1 MKKIVFILLLMLS
14 FEVFA
19 DDKPKL
25 AVMNFTDESN
35 GKLSEDL
42 VKNGSKLIRA
52 RFTRYANT
60 FFDIVTDQENEA
72 ALKIMK
78 KKSHAIDRDRNF
90 QIELGKQVSAS
101 KIVISTI
108 GGLDKDTFL
117 ITSTLVDVQRGIDET
132 AADAIFDGTGK
143 GLMDAVDEIVK
154 QLLGDTRR
162 MNYSAQT
169 SISQKSNKQSVA
181 HATESPLEWSSKYIQ
196 NKTYNEA
203 VQYCMNLNEGG
214 HKDWRLPTIDEWRT
228 TFQNC
233 PITQPGGKCQVSE
246 ARGQLDSSAFSRDCK
261 KGCKKGFSTL
271 IGKGWFWSS
280 SGRQGTNHYW
290 VVSLKA
296 QISSMSDDEIRKGS
310 VYCVR

>member
-35 GKLSEDL
+35 GKLSKDL

-78 KKSHAIDRDRNF
+78 KKSHAMDRDRNF

-101 KIVISTI
+101 KIVISSI
-108 GGLDKDTFL
+108 GSLDKNTFL
-117 ITSTLVDVQRGIDET
+117 ITSTLIDVQRGIDET

-143 GLMDAVDEIVK
+143 GLIDAVDVIIK
-154 QLLGDTRR
+154 QLLGDARS
-162 MNYSAQT
+162 MNYRAKI
-169 SISQKSNKQSVA
+169 SIPQNN
-181 HATESPLEWSSKYIQ
+181 TERRVLVPRAGGAIEWSSNYLQ
-196 NKTYNEA
+196 NKTHRDA
-203 VQYCMNLNEGG
+203 VQYCMNLSEGG
-214 HKDWRLPTIDEWRT
+214 HQDWRLPTIDEWRA

-233 PITQPGGKCQVSE
+233 PTTQPGGKCQVSE
-246 ARGQLDSSAFSRDCK
+246 TLGRLDSSAFSRDCK
-261 KGCKKGFSTL
+261 AGCRKGFSTI

-280 SGRQGTNHYW
+280 SGRLGTNHYW
-290 VVSLKA
+290 VVAFKNA
-296 QISSMSDDEIRKGS
+296 RVSSMSDTSRGS